1 MWHVR
6 SGLRGQA
13 QVKGKPPKKRD
24 RTNIDM
30 FAWNQEL
37 KTKIVDL
44 EKEVANLQ
52 FELLHKDRERRFWAA
67 MFHAAKTYVAHAI
80 KQEDMM
86 GKDPG

>member
-1 MWHVR
+1 MAR
-6 SGLRGQA
+6 RA
-13 QVKGKPPKKRD
+13 
-24 RTNIDM
+24 RTP
-30 FAWNQEL
+30 AEL
-37 KTKIVDL
+37 NH
-44 EKEVANLQ
+44 EVSRLLARNEELQGVLADIEEQNANLR